1 MLGQDTDTGFVALIN
16 NGGNDVERFNYRNIE
31 GLTVNTLDG
40 DDYVVLDDVLA
51 ATTINLGLGEDRVQV
66 GQVFRSERVRQFD
79 DEPLITGI
87 TAEDVFTT
95 LEITR
100 GWLSNGVSQA
110 TTINGGDGNDQFTV
124 FHNIAVLN
132 LNGGDGDDL
141 FTVRAFALKGSTDSE
156 RARTDMKGDGGAD
169 TILYVVNAP
178 VGIDGGDG
186 FDTVRIVGTEFA
198 DDFVV
203 TDAGIFGAGLNVSYV
218 NIEKLVADGAE
229 GDDRFFVQ
237 STGVE
242 VVTEIDGGLGSD
254 TFFVGGNPSGAPV
267 AVVSNDFRG
276 HSGIIL
282 HSIEAGSDPAWLGT
296 PIEGL
301 SANVGDNEEEMVL
314 VVESAGFSRVLEGAA
329 SGEDGYSRQLHHPP
343 DEGADRQ
350 RADLDRAGAA
360 CRQPMRPR
368 ASRTS
373 SSSTGVGGA
382 LQTIRATGRS
392 STRRQARSITPVL
405 TFTRNRADIGPHRK
419 RLLPARPRTPRAR
432 ASASC
437 SSTIS

>member
-1 MLGQDTDTGFVALIN
+1 M
-16 NGGNDVERFNYRNIE
+16 
-31 GLTVNTLDG
+31 
-40 DDYVVLDDVLA
+40 
-51 ATTINLGLGEDRVQV
+51 
-66 GQVFRSERVRQFD
+66 
-79 DEPLITGI
+79 
-87 TAEDVFTT
+87 FTT

-100 GWLSNGVSQA
+100 GWLSNGVSEP

-132 LNGGDGDDL
+132 LNGGDGDDV

-186 FDTVRIVGTEFA
+186 FDTVRIIGTEFA

-237 STGVE
+237 STGLE

-254 TFFVGGNPSGAPV
+254 TFFVGGNPSRAPV
-267 AVVSNDFRG
+267 PVISNDFRG

-282 HSIEAGSDPAWLGT
+282 HSVESGQRSGLGSDCR
-296 PIEGL
+296 
-301 SANVGDNEEEMVL
+301 
-314 VVESAGFSRVLEGAA
+314 SR
-329 SGEDGYSRQLHHPP
+329 
-343 DEGADRQ
+343 
-350 RADLDRAGAA
+350 A
-360 CRQPMRPR
+360 CRPTSATTRR
-368 ASRTS
+368 S
-373 SSSTGVGGA
+373 SSSSP
-382 LQTIRATGRS
+382 RA
-392 STRRQARSITPVL
+392 A
-405 TFTRNRADIGPHRK
+405 A
-419 RLLPARPRTPRAR
+419 AR
-432 ASASC
+432 ASSRGPRPAGSALARVRLLRHPADREPRRRARSCDQGRAGRHVARGRGQGVQGPGVLSTSRPIPNGAARRPRSGFDPLTGVRQPPGADVQLAATGTTPQIRQAS
-437 SSTIS
+437 SAARR